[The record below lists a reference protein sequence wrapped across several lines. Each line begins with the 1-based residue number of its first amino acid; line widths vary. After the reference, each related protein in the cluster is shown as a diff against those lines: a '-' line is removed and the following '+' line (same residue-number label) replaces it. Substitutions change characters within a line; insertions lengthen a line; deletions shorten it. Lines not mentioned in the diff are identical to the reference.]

1 MEDVNFR
8 FIAFMASRYFLSW
21 RKQTVVI
28 IAAVTGATFLYLLSY
43 SMLNGLTEVTLSRSL
58 GLAVPHVEV
67 RINESRLEGLTD
79 VLEGYSVVEAYSPRI
94 LCEALAVH
102 EEYSH
107 GVRLIGVYDSMEHN
121 ASGIDEYIV
130 EGDWLIENYTCILG
144 VKLAEELRVD
154 VGENVTVILPSGR
167 PWMLRVSGIF
177 DTGVA
182 ELDSYIVYVSLPKLR
197 DLTGLKS
204 LVVAVRLRDPF
215 KSDSLAEDLRSMG
228 YDAKPWSELAENILQ
243 LLEVE
248 SFYSNALIGSILV
261 ITGLGIVNV
270 MIMLT
275 ESRKRSIGI
284 LKAIGASS
292 MEVFLIYLLVSV
304 LWGILGYLAGT
315 ALALATA
322 SYLREATVEYFSLK
336 VPFRFSTGIFLSALL
351 FSLTISSIS
360 CSYSAYR
367 ASRIRPAEVMRF
379 E

>member
-107 GVRLIGVYDSMEHN
+107 GVRLIGVYDSMEHD

>member
-1 MEDVNFR
+1 M
-8 FIAFMASRYFLSW
+8 
-21 RKQTVVI
+21 
-28 IAAVTGATFLYLLSY
+28 
-43 SMLNGLTEVTLSRSL
+43 
-58 GLAVPHVEV
+58 
-67 RINESRLEGLTD
+67 
-79 VLEGYSVVEAYSPRI
+79 
-94 LCEALAVH
+94 
-102 EEYSH
+102 
-107 GVRLIGVYDSMEHN
+107 
-121 ASGIDEYIV
+121 
-130 EGDWLIENYTCILG
+130 
-144 VKLAEELRVD
+144 
-154 VGENVTVILPSGR
+154 
-167 PWMLRVSGIF
+167 
-177 DTGVA
+177 
-182 ELDSYIVYVSLPKLR
+182 
-197 DLTGLKS
+197 
-204 LVVAVRLRDPF
+204 AVRLRDPF
-215 KSDSLAEDLRSMG
+215 KSDELAEDLENMG

-248 SFYSNALIGSILV
+248 SFYSDALIGSILV

-275 ESRKRSIGI
+275 ESRRRSIGI

-322 SYLREATVEYFSLK
+322 SYLKEATVEYFSLK
-336 VPFRFSTGIFLSALL
+336 VPFRFSTEIFLSALL

>member
-167 PWMLRVSGIF
+167 PWMLRVFGIF

-182 ELDSYIVYVSLPKLR
+182 GLDSYIVYVSLPKLR

>member
-107 GVRLIGVYDSMEHN
+107 GVRLIGVYDLMEHN
-121 ASGIDEYIV
+121 TSGIDEYIV

-336 VPFRFSTGIFLSALL
+336 VPFRFSSGIFFSALL